1 MAIIRN
7 GKAYPKALKKAV
19 LKASKGTRSTNEVAE
34 DFNISKG
41 TVQTWRRQASIQRAV
56 PTGLARHQAAAAA
69 LKAYNTPT
77 VQTDSHGVITIA
89 YKGNIYR

>member
-1 MAIIRN
+1 MALIRN
-7 GKAYPKALKKAV
+7 GREYPKALKKAV
-19 LKASKGTRSTNEVAE
+19 LRAVKKSQSNSQIAE

-41 TVQTWRRQASIQRAV
+41 TVSVWKRRASLQRAV

-77 VQTDSHGVITIA
+77 VNVDSHGVVTIA
-89 YKGNIYR
+89 YKGKIYR